1 MRLLVS
7 IKKYPELS
15 ILFSISRQTRII
27 NNFLSKEKIGALI
40 FCDIFFL
47 AICKIEMVIPT
58 LKSIFL
64 RSCMNV
70 AKTLAVLNILYF
82 LLERLWTILNY
93 ARKYIKFN
101 RSYLKIVNYKKKLFY
116 MLSTDRN
123 DTDRLICYTLSI
135 LTYFELLM
143 KRLNILVR
151 NFPPDNVCLVNLD
164 VDELLD
170 VDTDEVTILNEVTNE
185 PSLFELK
192 DNYESH
198 IEMIRTLREQVE
210 QLDVNLG
217 RYNVRQESSDFIGK
231 INEFNEDKDQEQN
244 LTNRKNSNKST
255 TRTPINISKNNKQI
269 KNSKLK
275 EICNRR
281 KFLCTIVIIIVI
293 CVIIIAIV
301 CGLVFGLRKT

>member
-1 MRLLVS
+1 MQNRDGDTNAEKHIFKVLYECG
-7 IKKYPELS
+7 KD
-15 ILFSISRQTRII
+15 ISR
-27 NNFLSKEKIGALI
+27 FKY
-40 FCDIFFL
+40 FIFFIGTSL
-47 AICKIEMVIPT
+47 DNSKLRQKIH
-58 LKSIFL
+58 
-64 RSCMNV
+64 
-70 AKTLAVLNILYF
+70 
-82 LLERLWTILNY
+82 
-93 ARKYIKFN
+93 
-101 RSYLKIVNYKKKLFY
+101 KIQQKLFENCK
-116 MLSTDRN
+116 LQKEAILHAVKKSTDRN